1 MSCATPYRAEEHEQ
15 RGKFEKKKRTDGCVC
30 SKVFFIRLEG
40 RVLGCFGNNRYIY
53 MFVVVGLC
61 LHGKKIVTIYKTRV
75 RVKYHAPLFCF
86 PVSCARSVACGFHP
100 CGPNHTFTYRG
111 ESRVKIA
118 CIYVFTLPRN
128 WRFWRA
134 LGFRWEGG
142 FLAI

>member
-1 MSCATPYRAEEHEQ
+1 
-15 RGKFEKKKRTDGCVC
+15 
-30 SKVFFIRLEG
+30 
-40 RVLGCFGNNRYIY
+40 

-75 RVKYHAPLFCF
+75 RVKYHAALFDF
-86 PVSCARSVACGFHP
+86 SVSCARSFAYGFHLSA
-100 CGPNHTFTYRG
+100 PNHTFTYRG

-128 WRFWRA
+128 WPFWRA

-142 FLAI
+142 FLTI